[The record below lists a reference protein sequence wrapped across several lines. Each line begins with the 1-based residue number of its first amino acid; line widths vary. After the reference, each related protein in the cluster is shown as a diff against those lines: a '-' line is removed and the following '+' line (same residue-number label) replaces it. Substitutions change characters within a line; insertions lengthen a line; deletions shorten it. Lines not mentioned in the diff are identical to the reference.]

1 LEYIPNIRYWETPL
15 RSPALDPASLVTHVT
30 APPLC
35 PELRLSL
42 AEDFERAREVWD
54 GADTRTAQPPYWSIA
69 WVGGQA
75 LARLILDR
83 PALVRGRRVLDVGS
97 GCGICAIAAAR
108 AGALTVEAADI
119 DRGATAAIASNAAL
133 NDVTITV
140 SPTDPIGTPPR
151 WDVVLAAD
159 MWYERFLA
167 ARLTAWLA
175 SLAGEGVTVL
185 LGDCRR
191 AYFPRMRLIEMQRY
205 AIPDRFGV
213 ERAAIVDAGVWRM
226 Q

>member
-1 LEYIPNIRYWETPL
+1 MRNPD
-15 RSPALDPASLVTHVT
+15 AASADL
-30 APPLC
+30 ANLIAEPPLC
-35 PELRLSL
+35 PELRLWVT
-42 AEDFERAREVWD
+42 EDFERGRASWL
-54 GADTRTAQPPYWSIA
+54 GSDTRTTQPPYWSIA

-75 LARLILDR
+75 LARSILDQ

-97 GCGICAIAAAR
+97 GSGICAIAAAR

-119 DRGATAAIASNAAL
+119 DPDAAVAIARNAAL
-133 NDVTITV
+133 NQV
-140 SPTDPIGTPPR
+140 SIAVLQTDPIGSPPH

-167 ARLTAWLA
+167 ARLTTWLA
-175 SLAGEGVTVL
+175 ALAREGVTVL

-191 AYFPRMRLIEMQRY
+191 AYFPRGALLELQRY
-205 AIPDRFGV
+205 AVPDAFGV
-213 ERAAIVDAGVWRM
+213 ERAAVVDAGVWRM